1 MTHICPMTNDAHFNK
16 EGFLESPT
24 EDDPVRIQCLDFDCY
39 CGICDALYKEDARD
53 AAYQMELERGLAEAE
68 AEAEEKEKWEME
80 EDIEKEA
87 EWEESFPIEEE
98 ES

>member
-24 EDDPVRIQCLDFDCY
+24 EDDPIRIQCLDFDCY
-39 CGICDALYKEDARD
+39 CGICDGIYKEAARD
-53 AAYQMELERGLAEAE
+53 AA
-68 AEAEEKEKWEME
+68 EEMSHEPPEDECEDAPEFE
-80 EDIEKEA
+80 ET
-87 EWEESFPIEEE
+87 FPIEVD